1 MIWCY
6 CVVLC
11 QCKTYKEI
19 VVMDIIAK
27 NTTAVVAADGST
39 AYVVRK
45 LSKVKDKPVY
55 NFFKRAFDICASLA
69 AIIVLAIPMLIIAL
83 LIIIDSPGGAIY
95 KQERLG
101 LNGSRFTLYKFRT
114 MVADAE
120 KETGACWAAE
130 NDARCTKLGK
140 FLRSVRLDEL
150 PQLFNIFKGD
160 MSVVGPRPEREIFYE
175 QFATYI
181 DGFDQRLLIVP
192 GLSGLAQINGGYDLQ
207 PEEKIAY
214 DLEYIETR
222 SLWLDIK
229 IIFKTLAV
237 VFTSRGAR

>member
-1 MIWCY
+1 MY
-6 CVVLC
+6 V
-11 QCKTYKEI
+11 YKEV

-27 NTTAVVAADGST
+27 NTTTVVAADGST

-45 LSKVKDKPVY
+45 LSKVQDKPVY
-55 NFFKRAFDICASLA
+55 SFFKRAFDICASLA

-114 MVADAE
+114 MVANAE

-130 NDARCTKLGK
+130 NDTRCTKLGK

-175 QFATYI
+175 EFEKYI
-181 DGFDQRLLIVP
+181 NGFSQRLLIVP

-222 SLWLDIK
+222 SFWLDIK

-237 VFTSRGAR
+237 VFTSKGAR